1 MILTLNGRIKDK
13 EYIPEPTDLK
23 NILLAEKQYSS
34 LVEVSVRTK
43 IKYDKKTLTIPHE
56 INVQAE
62 KAGINFS
69 RVLHQ
74 AVLEELEKDL
84 V

>member
-1 MILTLNGRIKDK
+1 
-13 EYIPEPTDLK
+13 
-23 NILLAEKQYSS
+23 
-34 LVEVSVRTK
+34 
-43 IKYDKKTLTIPHE
+43 
-56 INVQAE
+56 VQAE